1 MTQMTSNGIE
11 TICKGFATTGSRRKL
26 LKGIAGGFAA
36 ALLAAGSRSAAFAEG
51 QPQPAVSEGLNAGGS
66 GVAGFVVD
74 YYQAIV
80 ARNYKKAYDLWGA
93 GFQQQVS
100 YDDFKA
106 TASQTALV
114 DVTILSTH
122 SSANNTYKVKIKEV
136 TWHVD
141 GSIHGATGT
150 YTIGREG
157 GVAKI
162 VAVSLQE
169 GPTPDVAPLCYAG
182 DLSASLDGGAAAG
195 HRYGSVTVTNEGGDA
210 CVVGG
215 FPRVKLVDGKTH
227 KQTLI
232 AGVPEHGVEAQPV
245 TLYPGD
251 QASVELDWTNWCGA
265 PTTGHLSVVVSLPG
279 SFGAIKIPNNFGV
292 PPCESSGQNSH
303 LSVGPW
309 S

>member
-1 MTQMTSNGIE
+1 MTDMTTNGIE

-36 ALLAAGSRSAAFAEG
+36 ALLAAGGRSAALAAG
-51 QPQPAVSEGLNAGGS
+51 QPQPAASEGLNAGSS
-66 GVAGFVVD
+66 GVAGYVVD
-74 YYQAIV
+74 YYQAIM
-80 ARNYKKAYDLWGA
+80 ARNYQKAYNLWGA
-93 GFQQQVS
+93 SFHQHES
-100 YDDFKA
+100 YEDFKA
-106 TASQTALV
+106 GYSQVSLY
-114 DVTILSTH
+114 DVTVLGTH
-122 SSANNTYKVKIKEV
+122 SAGNNTYKVEIEE
-136 TWHVD
+136 TAWHAD
-141 GSIHGATGT
+141 GSIQWATGT

-157 GVAKI
+157 GVPKI
-162 VAVSLQE
+162 VAASLQP

-182 DLSASLDGGAAAG
+182 DLSATLDGGAGGG
-195 HRYGSVTVTNEGGDA
+195 HRYGSVTVTNEGADA

-232 AGVPEHGVEAQPV
+232 SGVPVHGVEALAV

-265 PTTGHLSVVVSLPG
+265 PTTNKLSVVVSLPG
-279 SFGAIKIPNNFGV
+279 SFGSVKIPHNFGV
-292 PPCESSGQNSH
+292 PPCASSGENSH